1 MNIQTLGVKI
11 GKKIIQI
18 ISQQI
23 INYTTS
29 EQFQKQVSDMLD
41 GVVNKIVKAVL
52 TEKNN
57 KWKYP

>member
-29 EQFQKQVSDMLD
+29 EQFQKRVSEMLD
-41 GVVNKIVKAVL
+41 GVVDKIVKAVL
-52 TEKNN
+52 SEN
-57 KWKYP
+57 KSK

>member
-29 EQFQKQVSDMLD
+29 EQFQKQVSEMLD
-41 GVVNKIVKAVL
+41 GVVDKIVKAVL
-52 TEKNN
+52 SEN
-57 KWKYP
+57 KSK

>member
-29 EQFQKQVSDMLD
+29 EQFQRRVSEMLD
-41 GVVNKIVKAVL
+41 GVVDKIVKAVL
-52 TEKNN
+52 SEN
-57 KWKYP
+57 KSR

>member
-1 MNIQTLGVKI
+1 MNIQNLGVKI

-29 EQFQKQVSDMLD
+29 EQFQKRVSEMLD
-41 GVVNKIVKAVL
+41 GVVDKIVKAVIS
-52 TEKNN
+52 EN
-57 KWKYP
+57 KSK

>member
-57 KWKYP
+57 K

>member
-29 EQFQKQVSDMLD
+29 EQFQKRVSEMLD
-41 GVVNKIVKAVL
+41 GVVDKIVKAVL
-52 TEKNN
+52 SEN
-57 KWKYP
+57 KSS

>member
-1 MNIQTLGVKI
+1 MNIKTLGVKI

-57 KWKYP
+57 K

>member
-29 EQFQKQVSDMLD
+29 EQFQKRVSEMLD
-41 GVVNKIVKAVL
+41 GVIDKIVKAVL
-52 TEKNN
+52 SEN
-57 KWKYP
+57 KSR

>member
-29 EQFQKQVSDMLD
+29 EQFQKRVSEMLD
-41 GVVNKIVKAVL
+41 GVVDKIVKAVL
-52 TEKNN
+52 TEN
-57 KWKYP
+57 KSS

>member
-29 EQFQKQVSDMLD
+29 EQFQKRVSEMLD
-41 GVVNKIVKAVL
+41 GVVDKIVKAVL
-52 TEKNN
+52 SEN
-57 KWKYP
+57 KSR

>member
-1 MNIQTLGVKI
+1 MSIQPLVIKI
-11 GKKIIQI
+11 GKIIIQI

-23 INYTTS
+23 IKYTTS

-57 KWKYP
+57 K

>member
-29 EQFQKQVSDMLD
+29 EQFQKRVSEMLD
-41 GVVNKIVKAVL
+41 GVVDKIVKAVIS
-52 TEKNN
+52 EN
-57 KWKYP
+57 KSK